1 MLFNLSSI
9 HLLHLSKLYAM
20 INLAY
25 IPVNCKY
32 CIIHTMFRIYTI
44 HTVYCTVVQNST
56 IHSFYLKFGEGG
68 GAEMSW

>member
-25 IPVNCKY
+25 IPVYCKY
-32 CIIHTMFRIYTI
+32 CMYTHYVQDIHYAA
-44 HTVYCTVVQNST
+44 YCTVVQNST
-56 IHSFYLKFGEGG
+56 IHSFHLKFGEGG